1 MPLVFLHFRYYSPP
15 PPGAL
20 PATSDG
26 LRFASEALRVASE
39 ALPAASEP
47 LPAASESFLAAIEAV
62 SVTFEIL
69 SAASKMTGG
78 VLVLLNAKG
87 ASKLA
92 ERAPEP
98 AEGLIDSWEA
108 EVFREKLGTIPEI

>member
-1 MPLVFLHFRYYSPP
+1 MGPL
-15 PPGAL
+15 
-20 PATSDG
+20 
-26 LRFASEALRVASE
+26 EALSPSIVAIMIPYST
-39 ALPAASEP
+39 L
-47 LPAASESFLAAIEAV
+47 V
-62 SVTFEIL
+62 HC
-69 SAASKMTGG
+69 TGG
-78 VLVLLNAKG
+78 VLVLLNTKG

>member
-1 MPLVFLHFRYYSPP
+1 MGPL
-15 PPGAL
+15 
-20 PATSDG
+20 
-26 LRFASEALRVASE
+26 EALF
-39 ALPAASEP
+39 LPQSY
-47 LPAASESFLAAIEAV
+47 FIAIMIPYSTLV
-62 SVTFEIL
+62 HC
-69 SAASKMTGG
+69 TGG

>member
-1 MPLVFLHFRYYSPP
+1 MIAYSTLVHC
-15 PPGAL
+15 
-20 PATSDG
+20 
-26 LRFASEALRVASE
+26 
-39 ALPAASEP
+39 
-47 LPAASESFLAAIEAV
+47 
-62 SVTFEIL
+62 
-69 SAASKMTGG
+69 TGG

-108 EVFREKLGTIPEI
+108 EVFREKLWTVPKILPGSGKFPPIKGNVG

>member
-1 MPLVFLHFRYYSPP
+1 MIPYSTLVHF
-15 PPGAL
+15 
-20 PATSDG
+20 
-26 LRFASEALRVASE
+26 
-39 ALPAASEP
+39 
-47 LPAASESFLAAIEAV
+47 
-62 SVTFEIL
+62 
-69 SAASKMTGG
+69 TGG
-78 VLVLLNAKG
+78 VIVLLNNKG